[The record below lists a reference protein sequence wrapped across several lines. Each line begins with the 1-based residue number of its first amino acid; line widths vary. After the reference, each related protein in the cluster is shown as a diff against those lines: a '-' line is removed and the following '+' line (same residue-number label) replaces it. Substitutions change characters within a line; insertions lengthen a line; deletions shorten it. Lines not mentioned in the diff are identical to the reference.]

1 MAKNTVVG
9 LRAEMVEILTPL
21 LERIHTLEAEVA
33 SLKAGAQKPQQKP
46 TAKQAPKGTVPFVP
60 KPTNALVIRE
70 GEAKVLLS
78 FEKEF
83 YLSNRQW
90 CYETLRAALTEANSL
105 GHRTDWERGV
115 LVVHHRA

>member
-9 LRAEMVEILTPL
+9 LRAEMVETYTQL
-21 LERIHTLEAEVA
+21 LQRIHTLEAEVA
-33 SLKAGAQKPQQKP
+33 PSRLRRKPQSKP
-46 TAKQAPKGTVPFVP
+46 AAKQAPKGTVPFVP
-60 KPTNALVIRE
+60 KPTQALVIKSEE
-70 GEAKVLLS
+70 GRTLLN

-105 GHRTDWERGV
+105 GHRTDWERGT